1 VLLPTGDGTKNS
13 RRSDVNGFTMA
24 AVFTGIVIADF
35 NAALLSRGAF
45 DYTFVLYAVAG
56 SLLAAGIAYV
66 ISRCTK
72 STSPAMFSI
81 WFVVVCTAFLLL
93 GMLRL

>member
-1 VLLPTGDGTKNS
+1 MLLPTGDGTKNS

-24 AVFTGIVIADF
+24 TVFTGVVIGDL

>member
-1 VLLPTGDGTKNS
+1 VLLPNGDGKKNS
-13 RRSDVNGFTMA
+13 SRSDVNGFTMA
-24 AVFTGIVIADF
+24 AVFTGAVIGDF
-35 NAALLSRGAF
+35 NAALLSRATF
-45 DYTFVLYAVAG
+45 DYKFVLYAVAG
-56 SLLAAGIAYV
+56 SLLAAGIASV